1 VASCGSSN
9 LPNSGRG
16 KTNLLW
22 QRSDNT
28 LEARVWTVDEST
40 MTKLQD
46 IAIGP
51 SPSKGPPWWQL
62 AGIGDFDHDGKPD
75 LVWRRDNDTLE
86 ARVWLMDGANVKP
99 GKSDIG
105 LPLPAPGWRLA
116 GVADFDGDGTPD
128 LIWHPLISQGHPE
141 YGL

>member
-1 VASCGSSN
+1 
-9 LPNSGRG
+9 
-16 KTNLLW
+16 
-22 QRSDNT
+22 
-28 LEARVWTVDEST
+28 

-46 IAIGP
+46 IAITP

-86 ARVWLMDGANVKP
+86 ARVWLMDEANIKP

-105 LPLPAPGWRLA
+105 LPLPAPDWRLA